1 MRRIAVV
8 FVLGLACLGGYIASP
23 LVAAWSIKEAI
34 ESGDSAYLKHR
45 VDWAPVKASLKLS
58 LGEMTLGPQLASAEA
73 ASDAAKPGL
82 WQRLKT
88 GYARYVVNGLVD
100 RYATPTGLPTL
111 FSYGRTVRHDIMGKS
126 DPEKGMT
133 FPEKLASNWA
143 RVTRAEF
150 LSPTTF
156 AMEMRDKYDQA
167 RVYQGVLV
175 FEGLGW
181 KLVDLRVKTLNAAGA
196 ALKLA
201 AEAVKG

>member
-8 FVLGLACLGGYIASP
+8 FVLCLAGLGGYIASP

-45 VDWAPVKASLKLS
+45 VDWVPVKASLKAS
-58 LGEMTLGPQLASAEA
+58 LGEMTLGPQLASAGSGPQA
-73 ASDAAKPGL
+73 QKPGL
-82 WQRLKT
+82 WQRLKS
-88 GYARYVVNGLVD
+88 GYTRYVVNGLVD

-143 RVTRAEF
+143 RVERAEF
-150 LSPTTF
+150 LSPTRF
-156 AMEMRDKYDQA
+156 AMEMRDKYDTS
-167 RVYQGVLV
+167 RIYQGVLV

-181 KLVDLRVKTLNAAGA
+181 KLVDLRVKTLEAAGA
-196 ALKLA
+196 ALKFA
-201 AEAVKG
+201 TGVVKG